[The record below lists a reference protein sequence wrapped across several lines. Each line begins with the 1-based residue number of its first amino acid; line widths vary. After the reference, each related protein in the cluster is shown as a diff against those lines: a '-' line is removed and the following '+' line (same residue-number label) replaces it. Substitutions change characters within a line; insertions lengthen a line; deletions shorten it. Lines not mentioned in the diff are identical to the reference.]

1 LKIEAPVLVYGVLMG
16 DEDAAP
22 KIALSSIQAL
32 EEVQVKLPTGV
43 RIRINMERAAEETL
57 VALKNAADAAPGP
70 GKVLLHLERKGDYTV
85 ILEPKGMSVAAD
97 RGWVERVEQL
107 LGKGSVQV
115 LG

>member
-1 LKIEAPVLVYGVLMG
+1 
-16 DEDAAP
+16 
-22 KIALSSIQAL
+22 
-32 EEVQVKLPTGV
+32 
-43 RIRINMERAAEETL
+43 
-57 VALKNAADAAPGP
+57 
-70 GKVLLHLERKGDYTV
+70 LLHLERKGDYTV